1 MDLMRYWGLQM
12 AALFFDLVGQTL
24 VLGKYFAVCYESLIF
39 LLNFDFMM
47 YKSRTVLF
55 FLPSKS
61 GY

>member
-1 MDLMRYWGLQM
+1 M